1 MKTKRWVIIISIAV
15 AAVLLYF
22 LLKEPKPIDSRADD
36 YNRIAAENKSF
47 KEKEAV
53 ILKRIDSLESAANS
67 KDSAIVALKSELSAV
82 RKEADK
88 KSVTIMKL
96 SKEVKE
102 LSKNDT
108 TPLGRKCDSLAEEAQ
123 SFAFLY
129 GQYKEY
135 ADSLTAVM
143 DSQSEDYVKALEER
157 RKLYDELKQKYDHVV
172 EGYETLY
179 NDLRSANKTIKRERL
194 KTKIAAILGLI
205 GGAAAVL
212 K

>member
-1 MKTKRWVIIISIAV
+1 MKTKHAIIAGSLIVLAIFV
-15 AAVLLYF
+15 ALL
-22 LLKEPKPIDSRADD
+22 LIDTKPIDSHNDD
-36 YNRIAAENKSF
+36 YSRISAENNAF
-47 KEKEAV
+47 RIKESI
-53 ILKRIDSLESAANS
+53 ILKRVDSLELAGNS
-67 KDSAIVALKSELSAV
+67 KDSAIAALKGELSVV

-88 KSVTIMKL
+88 KSVTIIKL

-179 NDLRSANKTIKRERL
+179 NDLRSANRTIKRERL

-205 GGAAAVL
+205 GGAAALL